1 VTRKRP
7 PTTPARQSSKA
18 SSGDLRGVSRALREY
33 ALSFPGATE
42 DFPWGERVAKVKGKV
57 FVFLGADPVP
67 GGPIGFSVK
76 LPASGQDAL
85 DLPFTKPTGYGLG
98 KSGWVSATFEAKD
111 DPPLEILKGWI
122 RESYCAVAPRKLVAE
137 LESPRSESLSRRSRS
152 DRRG

>member
-1 VTRKRP
+1 MTRKRP
-7 PTTPARQSSKA
+7 PTPSARPSSKA
-18 SSGDLRGVSRALREY
+18 SSGDLRDVSRALREY

-42 DFPWGERVAKVKGKV
+42 DFPRGERVAKVNGKV

-98 KSGWVSATFEAKD
+98 KSGWVSATFETKE

-137 LESPRSESLSRRSRS
+137 LESSGLKSLSRRSGS
-152 DRRG
+152 RRG